1 MDLNLYFRVIAR
13 FRVLVVGGVVLA
25 ACLAFFSYARV
36 GPHGLS
42 YRQPREFASHDQ
54 LLVTQN
60 GFPLGQAIP
69 APGLQQ
75 PGNLTNTAVLLASYA
90 QSGLIRSIMLQ
101 HGAVNGVIQANALA
115 NPDGSL
121 LPEIDIAGIAT
132 SPQAAT
138 ATLRSGENALRD
150 FVRTQQDAAKT
161 SPRNRVILQSQGI
174 VGAPLL
180 LKSPS
185 ITRPIFVFLA
195 VLMAVLGLAFILEN
209 LRPRVRMHSADSP
222 TKRDA
227 AAGHYESGI
236 AASQGQR
243 RSSQRSS

>member
-13 FRVLVVGGVVLA
+13 FRVLVIGGVLLA

-36 GPHGLS
+36 SAHGLS
-42 YRQPREFASHDQ
+42 YRQPKEFASHDQ

-60 GFPLGQAIP
+60 GFPLGQATVS
-69 APGLQQ
+69 PGVQP
-75 PGNLTNTAVLLASYA
+75 PGNLTTTAVLYSSLA
-90 QSGLIRSIMLQ
+90 QSGVVRAMMLR
-101 HGAVNGVIQANALA
+101 HGPVHGIIQANAEA
-115 NPDGSL
+115 TADGSL
-121 LPEIDIAGIAT
+121 LPIIDIAGIAT
-132 SPQAAT
+132 SPADAT
-138 ATLRSGENALRD
+138 ATLRAGTQALRD
-150 FVRTQQDAAKT
+150 YVRQQQIANKT
-161 SPRNRVILQSQGI
+161 AQSNRIIFQSMSV
-174 VGAPLL
+174 VGPPVL

-227 AAGHYESGI
+227 TVAHPESAV

-243 RSSQRSS
+243 RSS